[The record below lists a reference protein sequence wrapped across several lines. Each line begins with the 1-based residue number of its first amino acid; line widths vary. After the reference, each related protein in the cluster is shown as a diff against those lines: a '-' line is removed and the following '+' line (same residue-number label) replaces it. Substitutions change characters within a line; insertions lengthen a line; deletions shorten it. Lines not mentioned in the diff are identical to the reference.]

1 MVTGHCLLLFER
13 GGFYSNTFFRSWE
26 CGGCFLRQEPDTIE
40 CPACNAV
47 KPGHE
52 EEVKAKKE
60 AEKPQVKVGAG
71 GFTFAPAAGAAGA
84 VSSSGFTFGAPSS
97 SASSA
102 AKPGGFTFGGIP
114 AATGPDGHLSFDG
127 QGLKLNTEADAKPVA
142 DKIAVF
148 KNMKELTFSGNTVG
162 IEAAKALGKALEKH
176 PEFERAHWKDMFTG
190 RMKTEIP
197 PALIHLGAGIMAA
210 GAKLV
215 ELDLSDNAFGPIG
228 VDGLKELLKSPSCFT
243 LKELRL
249 NNTGCGVTGGK
260 ALAKLLNECY
270 DASKKNGA
278 PLALRVF
285 VLGRSRQ
292 ENDGAKA
299 LAEVFKKMGSL
310 EEVVLPQNGIYHE
323 GIAALSD
330 AFANNPNLRILNMN
344 DNTFTVK
351 GARCL
356 AAVLPKMQKL
366 KVLNLGDC
374 LLKSEGAILISN
386 ALRDGHADLEEL
398 HMNSNE
404 IRVDGGITIAQA
416 VANKRNLKTL
426 AIDTNEFGEAGCEMV
441 REELENCGRGDLL
454 NENTFE
460 DDEDPDSEED
470 EEGGDY
476 DDEDGNDGE
485 DGEDEDYEDVD
496 SQECEEEVA
505 KDNKPMASFS
515 FTLPTP
521 KLGGDSSAQPASSGG
536 LFGSLFGKK
545 TESSGLDLSASKAM
559 PSFAS
564 VAGATSG
571 FSFGNPGSTSL
582 FGGSPA
588 VNQSSPNKSVHQ
600 EEDDGAPENGPDPHF
615 EPIIPLPELVTV
627 TTGEED
633 EEILFKHRAKV
644 YRFDPDKKEWKDR
657 GVGDIKILKHK
668 TENKF
673 RVLLRREQ
681 IHKIACNH
689 YITSEMELKPM
700 FSSDTAVCYFAQ
712 DFADEEQKTEH
723 LAVKFKLKETKDD
736 FKAKFEEC
744 QRSLK
749 GGDPPAAV
757 AGDDGDKGAGAGSGA
772 DGGEAGGNA
781 TGTGTSSIFGSTNT
795 PSKNALFGGA
805 PTPSANSIFGGT
817 PQEKKAEGSGVNT
830 PASTT
835 IFGSVSTPSNS
846 SIFGS
851 TSTPPGS
858 SIFGSK
864 SPEKPAEGSGV
875 DLSASKSLASFASVA
890 GNSTTG
896 GFAFGNSTPGG
907 SKFSFAGAGSTLF
920 GGSPSTK
927 QGSPNTSVK
936 QDEDDGPGA
945 DDAHD
950 PHFEP
955 IIPLPE
961 LVTVTTGEEDE
972 EVVFKHRAK
981 VYRFDPDKKEWKDRG
996 VGDIK
1001 ILKHKAKN
1009 TFRVLL
1015 RREQVHKIACNHYIT
1030 KEMELKPMFSSE
1042 TAVCY
1047 FAMDFA
1053 DEEAKM
1059 EHMAVKFKHKETKDD
1074 FKAKFEECQKQLD
1087 NPPPGGAAA
1096 TSGPEENNTDAAEV

>member
-1 MVTGHCLLLFER
+1 M
-13 GGFYSNTFFRSWE
+13 
-26 CGGCFLRQEPDTIE
+26 
-40 CPACNAV
+40 A
-47 KPGHE
+47 
-52 EEVKAKKE
+52 
-60 AEKPQVKVGAG
+60 
-71 GFTFAPAAGAAGA
+71 
-84 VSSSGFTFGAPSS
+84 
-97 SASSA
+97 
-102 AKPGGFTFGGIP
+102 
-114 AATGPDGHLSFDG
+114 AATTGDAHLSFDG
-127 QGLKLNTEADAKPVA
+127 QGLKLNTEADAQPVA
-142 DKIAVF
+142 DKIAAF
-148 KNMKELTFSGNTVG
+148 KNMRELTFSGNTVG
-162 IEAAKALGKALEKH
+162 IEAAKVLGKALENH

-197 PALIHLGAGIMAA
+197 PALIQLGAGIMAA

-228 VDGLKELLKSPSCFT
+228 VEGLKELLKSPSCFT

-270 DASKKNGA
+270 DASKKKGA

-310 EEVVLPQNGIYHE
+310 EEVVMPQNGIYHE

-330 AFANNPNLRILNMN
+330 AFSNNPNLRILNMN
-344 DNTFTVK
+344 DNTFTPK
-351 GARCL
+351 GAKCL

-386 ALRDGHADLEEL
+386 ALRDGHLDLEEL
-398 HMNSNE
+398 HMSSNE
-404 IRVDGGITIAQA
+404 IRVDGGNAIAQA
-416 VANKRNLKTL
+416 VANKSNLKTL
-426 AIDTNEFGEAGCEMV
+426 AIDSNEFGEAGCQMV
-441 REELENCGRGDLL
+441 RDELENCGRGDLL
-454 NENTFE
+454 TESTFE
-460 DDEDPDSEED
+460 DDEDPDSDEED
-470 EEGGDY
+470 GGNSNEDD
-476 DDEDGNDGE
+476 DDEDDEGE
-485 DGEDEDYEDVD
+485 EDEDYEDVD
-496 SQECEEEVA
+496 SQECAEEVA
-505 KDNKPMASFS
+505 PDNNKPMSTFS

-521 KLGGDSSAQPASSGG
+521 KLGGDSSAQPASGG
-536 LFGSLFGKK
+536 LFSSLFGKK

-571 FSFGNPGSTSL
+571 FSFGNPVSTPL
-582 FGGSPA
+582 FGGSPS

-644 YRFDPDKKEWKDR
+644 YRYDPAKKEWKDR
-657 GVGDIKILKHK
+657 GVGDIKILSHK
-668 TENKF
+668 TEKKF

-681 IHKIACNH
+681 VHKIACNH
-689 YITSEMELKPM
+689 YITTEMELKPM
-700 FSSDTAVCYFAQ
+700 FSSDTAVCYFAM
-712 DFADEEQKTEH
+712 DFADEEAKMEQ

-744 QRSLK
+744 QQSLEGGNPPAAVAADGDDGDK
-749 GGDPPAAV
+749 DGGAGADGGGGGTGTNSIFGSANATPSNTSVFGGASTPSGNSIFGGKAPEKKAEGGGGDPPA
-757 AGDDGDKGAGAGSGA
+757 STPLF
-772 DGGEAGGNA
+772 GNA
-781 TGTGTSSIFGSTNT
+781 
-795 PSKNALFGGA
+795 
-805 PTPSANSIFGGT
+805 
-817 PQEKKAEGSGVNT
+817 
-830 PASTT
+830 
-835 IFGSVSTPSNS
+835 STPSNS
-846 SIFGS
+846 SIFGNI
-851 TSTPPGS
+851 STPPGS

-864 SPEKPAEGSGV
+864 SPEKPAESSGV

-890 GNSTTG
+890 GSSPTG

-907 SKFSFAGAGSTLF
+907 SKFSFAGAGSSLF
-920 GGSPSTK
+920 GGSPS
-927 QGSPNTSVK
+927 TSVK
-936 QDEDDGPGA
+936 QDEDDGTGA
-945 DDAHD
+945 DDSHD

-1030 KEMELKPMFSSE
+1030 KEMELKPMFSSD

-1087 NPPPGGAAA
+1087 NPSPGDAAA
-1096 TSGPEENNTDAAEV
+1096 SSGPEENNTDAAEV

>member
-1 MVTGHCLLLFER
+1 MCDDPFSIHLTLV
-13 GGFYSNTFFRSWE
+13 FFRSWE
-26 CGGCFLRQEPDTIE
+26 CSGCFIRQEPGIIE
-40 CPACNAV
+40 CPACNTP

-60 AEKPQVKVGAG
+60 ADKPQVKVGAG
-71 GFTFAPAAGAAGA
+71 GFTFAPAAGSASS
-84 VSSSGFTFGAPSS
+84 VSASGFTFGTPSNS
-97 SASSA
+97 SSSA
-102 AKPGGFTFGGIP
+102 AKTGGFSFGGTT
-114 AATGPDGHLSFDG
+114 AATPTAEDTHLSFDG
-127 QGLKLNTEADAKPVA
+127 QSLKLNTEEDAKPVA
-142 DKIAVF
+142 DRIAAF

-210 GAKLV
+210 GANLV

-243 LKELRL
+243 LKELKL

-270 DASKKNGA
+270 EASKKKGA

-299 LAEVFKKMGSL
+299 LAAVFKKMGSL
-310 EEVVLPQNGIYHE
+310 EEVVMPQNGIYHE

-330 AFANNPNLRILNMN
+330 AFSNNPNLRILNMN
-344 DNTFTVK
+344 DNTFTPK
-351 GARCL
+351 GAKCL

-398 HMNSNE
+398 YMSSNE
-404 IRVDGGITIAQA
+404 IRIDAGNAIAQA
-416 VANKRNLKTL
+416 VANKKNLKTL

-441 REELENCGRGDLL
+441 REELEKCGRGDLL
-454 NENTFE
+454 NEATFE
-460 DDEDPDSEED
+460 DDEDPDSDEED
-470 EEGGDY
+470 GGNSDDDDGD
-476 DDEDGNDGE
+476 DDEE
-485 DGEDEDYEDVD
+485 DGGEGDEDYEDVD
-496 SQECEEEVA
+496 SQECEEEVP
-505 KDNKPMASFS
+505 KDNKPMSTFS

-521 KLGGDSSAQPASSGG
+521 KLGGDSSAQPASGG
-536 LFGSLFGKK
+536 LFSSLFGKK
-545 TESSGLDLSASKAM
+545 TESTGLDLSASKPM

-564 VAGATSG
+564 IAGATSG
-571 FSFGNPGSTSL
+571 FSFGNPGSTPL
-582 FGGSPA
+582 FGGSPTA
-588 VNQSSPNKSVHQ
+588 NQSSPNKSVHQ
-600 EEDDGAPENGPDPHF
+600 DEDDGAPENGPDPHF

-633 EEILFKHRAKV
+633 EEIVFQHRAKV

-668 TENKF
+668 TEKKF

-681 IHKIACNH
+681 VHKIACNH
-689 YITSEMELKPM
+689 YITTEMELKPM
-700 FSSDTAVCYFAQ
+700 FNSDTAVCYFAM
-712 DFADEEQKTEH
+712 DFADEEPKMEQ

-736 FKAKFEEC
+736 FKDKFEEC
-744 QRSLK
+744 QRSLEGGNPPATVTGDSGDGVK
-749 GGDPPAAV
+749 DGGAKADGGGGGTGTNSIFGSATTPSNNSVFGGGASTPSGNSIFGGKVQEIKAEGSGGDPPA
-757 AGDDGDKGAGAGSGA
+757 S
-772 DGGEAGGNA
+772 
-781 TGTGTSSIFGSTNT
+781 TSIFG
-795 PSKNALFGGA
+795 NA
-805 PTPSANSIFGGT
+805 S
-817 PQEKKAEGSGVNT
+817 T
-830 PASTT
+830 PA
-835 IFGSVSTPSNS
+835 NS

-858 SIFGSK
+858 TIFGSK
-864 SPEKPAEGSGV
+864 SPEKPAESSGV

-890 GNSTTG
+890 GNSTS

-907 SKFSFAGAGSTLF
+907 SKFSFAGAGSSLF
-920 GGSPSTK
+920 G
-927 QGSPNTSVK
+927 GSPNTSVK
-936 QDEDDGPGA
+936 QDDDDGAGA
-945 DDAHD
+945 DDSHD

-972 EVVFKHRAK
+972 EIAFKHRAK
-981 VYRFDPDKKEWKDRG
+981 VYRFDPEKKEWKDRG

-1030 KEMELKPMFSSE
+1030 KDMELKPMFSSD

-1074 FKAKFEECQKQLD
+1074 FKAKFEECQQQLE
-1087 NPPPGGAAA
+1087 NPSSGDPAASSA
-1096 TSGPEENNTDAAEV
+1096 PEENNTDAAEV

>member
-1 MVTGHCLLLFER
+1 M
-13 GGFYSNTFFRSWE
+13 
-26 CGGCFLRQEPDTIE
+26 RQGAEVIE
-40 CPACNAV
+40 CPACNTAQ
-47 KPGHE
+47 PGHE

-60 AEKPQVKVGAG
+60 AEKPQIKVGAG
-71 GFTFAPAAGAAGA
+71 GFTFAPAAGAAAAGPA
-84 VSSSGFTFGAPSS
+84 SGFTFGAPSGS
-97 SASSA
+97 SVSA
-102 AKPGGFTFGGIP
+102 TKPGGFTFGGMT
-114 AATGPDGHLSFDG
+114 ATTEGEEAHLSFNG
-127 QGLKLNTEADAKPVA
+127 QSLKLNTEADAKPVA
-142 DKIAVF
+142 DKIAAY

-162 IEAAKALGKALEKH
+162 IEAAKTLGKALEKH

-197 PALIHLGAGIMAA
+197 PALLHLGAGIMAA

-228 VDGLKELLKSPSCFT
+228 VDGLKELLISPSCFT

-270 DASKKNGA
+270 DASKKKGA

-292 ENDGAKA
+292 ENEGAKA
-299 LAEVFKKMGSL
+299 LAEGFKKMGSL
-310 EEVVLPQNGIYHE
+310 EEVVIPQNGIYHE

-330 AFANNPNLRILNMN
+330 AFSNNPNLRILNMN
-344 DNTFTVK
+344 DNTFTPK
-351 GARCL
+351 GAKCL

-398 HMNSNE
+398 YMNSNE
-404 IRVDGGITIAQA
+404 IQVDGGIPIAQA
-416 VANKRNLKTL
+416 VANKRSLKTL
-426 AIDTNEFGEAGCEMV
+426 SIDTNEFGEAGCKIV

-454 NENTFE
+454 DENTFE
-460 DDEDPDSEED
+460 DDEDPDSEE
-470 EEGGDY
+470 EEYGGNSNEDD
-476 DDEDGNDGE
+476 DDEVEGE
-485 DGEDEDYEDVD
+485 EDEDYEEVD
-496 SQECEEEVA
+496 SQECEAEGAED
-505 KDNKPMASFS
+505 KKPMSTFS

-521 KLGGDSSAQPASSGG
+521 KLGGDSAAQPASGG
-536 LFGSLFGKK
+536 LFSSLFGKK
-545 TESSGLDLSASKAM
+545 TESSGIDLSASKAM

-564 VAGATSG
+564 VAGATGG
-571 FSFGNPGSTSL
+571 FSFATPGSNPL
-582 FGGSPA
+582 FGGSPSA
-588 VNQSSPNKSVHQ
+588 IQSSPNKGVQ
-600 EEDDGAPENGPDPHF
+600 QDEDEGAPENGPDPHF
-615 EPIIPLPELVTV
+615 EPIIPLPELVNV

-633 EEILFKHRAKV
+633 EEAVFKHRAKV

-668 TENKF
+668 TETKF

-681 IHKIACNH
+681 VHKIACNH
-689 YITSEMELKPM
+689 YITTEMELKPM
-700 FSSDTAVCYFAQ
+700 FNSDTAVCYFAM
-712 DFADEEQKTEH
+712 DFADEEAKMEQ

-736 FKAKFEEC
+736 FKAKFGEC
-744 QRSLK
+744 QRSLE
-749 GGDPPAAV
+749 GGNPPAAV
-757 AGDDGDKGAGAGSGA
+757 AGDGGDGGVDAGAGA
-772 DGGEAGGNA
+772 DGGGVGTETNSIFGSATTPSSNSVFGGA
-781 TGTGTSSIFGSTNT
+781 STPSGSSIFGGKS
-795 PSKNALFGGA
+795 
-805 PTPSANSIFGGT
+805 
-817 PQEKKAEGSGVNT
+817 QEKQADQ

-835 IFGSVSTPSNS
+835 IFGSATTPSNT
-846 SIFGS
+846 SIFGN

-864 SPEKPAEGSGV
+864 SPEKPAENSGV
-875 DLSASKSLASFASVA
+875 DLSASKSLSSFASVA
-890 GNSTTG
+890 GNSTS
-896 GFAFGNSTPGG
+896 GFAFGKTTPDT
-907 SKFSFAGAGSTLF
+907 KFSFAGAGSSLF
-920 GGSPSTK
+920 GGSP
-927 QGSPNTSVK
+927 NTNVK
-936 QDEDDGPGA
+936 QDEDDGAAA
-945 DDAHD
+945 DDGHD

-972 EVVFKHRAK
+972 EVSFKHRAK

-1030 KEMELKPMFSSE
+1030 KEMELKPMFSSD

-1059 EHMAVKFKHKETKDD
+1059 EQMAVKFKHKETKDD
-1074 FKAKFEECQKQLD
+1074 FKAKFEECQRQLE
-1087 NPPPGGAAA
+1087 NPSSGDAAA
-1096 TSGPEENNTDAAEV
+1096 SSGPEENNTDAAEV